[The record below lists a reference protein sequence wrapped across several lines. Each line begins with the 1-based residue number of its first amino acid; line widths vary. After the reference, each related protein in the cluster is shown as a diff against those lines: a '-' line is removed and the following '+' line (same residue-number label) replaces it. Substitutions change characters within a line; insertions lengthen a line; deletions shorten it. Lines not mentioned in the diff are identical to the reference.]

1 MKLAAKD
8 YELAQAQQ
16 NLHQLGHE
24 VLELRKVK
32 QREGIN
38 MDYLKNVILQY
49 MTFPIQSSERLA
61 LVPVIAMLLQFS
73 PKEMMDVQQA
83 IRDPSFGARI
93 VKEVKRIEA
102 SAKANPPSNSSN
114 SGNILTNSSSS
125 SRAVSN
131 GGNRTNA
138 GMSSSSY
145 APPSSTTQITNGR
158 PPLGDDPNKASQQ
171 RQNSASVPTSLSDQ
185 DLQEKLRMISGD
197 ILNLST
203 MSQDDIESRLGM
215 LTPSTESAL
224 SPENNKSTH
233 R

>member
-102 SAKANPPSNSSN
+102 STKVNSATSSGS
-114 SGNILTNSSSS
+114 SGNTLSSSSSS
-125 SRAVSN
+125 SRNAVN
-131 GGNRTNA
+131 GGNR
-138 GMSSSSY
+138 SSSAY
-145 APPSSTTQITNGR
+145 APPSSTTHIGNGR
-158 PPLGDDPNKASQQ
+158 PPLGDESSKTSQQ
-171 RQNSASVPTSLSDQ
+171 RPITGSVPASLSDQ

-224 SPENNKSTH
+224 SPENNK

>member
-61 LVPVIAMLLQFS
+61 LVPVIGMLLQFS

-102 SAKANPPSNSSN
+102 STKANSATSSGS
-114 SGNILTNSSSS
+114 SGNTLSSSSSS
-125 SRAVSN
+125 SRNAVN
-131 GGNRTNA
+131 GGNR
-138 GMSSSSY
+138 SSSAY
-145 APPSSTTQITNGR
+145 APPSSTTHIGNGR
-158 PPLGDDPNKASQQ
+158 PPLGGDENSKASQQ
-171 RQNSASVPTSLSDQ
+171 RPITGSVPASLSDQ

-224 SPENNKSTH
+224 SPENNK